1 MQNKNHRTSAPAF
14 ARSVEIS
21 LSSKPLS
28 LPLSSYCLPTVSITR
43 HLGEGEESEDNTCNK
58 TGDGCADTTAVRY
71 PLTKVSS
78 KTAHVCFSAN
88 RSRWVS
94 RGVSSGGN
102 TFPLIHQS
110 QLTRAIWRDQGEE
123 KSIPLI
129 APQSSSPRI
138 THRRSH
144 HRHQTFR

>member
-1 MQNKNHRTSAPAF
+1 MRDKNHRTSAPAF

-21 LSSKPLS
+21 LSSKPFS
-28 LPLSSYCLPTVSITR
+28 LPLSSYCLPIVSITC
-43 HLGEGEESEDNTCNK
+43 HLEKTEENPNTCNR

-88 RSRWVS
+88 RSRCVS
-94 RGVSSGGN
+94 RGVSSGGK
-102 TFPLIHQS
+102 TFPLIHQ
-110 QLTRAIWRDQGEE
+110 LLLIRVIFRDQGE
-123 KSIPLI
+123 KNIPLI

-138 THRRSH
+138 THQRFH
-144 HRHQTFR
+144 HRRRTFR

>member
-1 MQNKNHRTSAPAF
+1 MLYGTRIIEQAHQHSPGVSRYLCLQS
-14 ARSVEIS
+14 RSVCRS
-21 LSSKPLS
+21 
-28 LPLSSYCLPTVSITR
+28 PTIVSIVSITR
-43 HLGEGEESEDNTCNK
+43 HLEKNEENTNTCNR

-88 RSRWVS
+88 RSRCVS
-94 RGVSSGGN
+94 RGVSSGGK

-110 QLTRAIWRDQGEE
+110 LLTRVIFGDQGE
-123 KSIPLI
+123 KNIPLI

-138 THRRSH
+138 TRRCSH
-144 HRHQTFR
+144 HRRRTFR